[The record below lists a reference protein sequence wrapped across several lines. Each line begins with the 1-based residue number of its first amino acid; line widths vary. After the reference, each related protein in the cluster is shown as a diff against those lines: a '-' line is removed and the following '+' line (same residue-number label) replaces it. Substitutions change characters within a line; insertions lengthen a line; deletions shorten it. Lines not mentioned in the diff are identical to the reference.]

1 MASSQRTPPLL
12 KSASARTGLFD
23 IRTDYDGHRW
33 LVSLR
38 GELDLSN
45 VTALEQE
52 LREAE
57 ASEATRIVVD
67 LSLLEFLDSSGLHTL
82 VQAARRSRKH
92 GDRLRLIP
100 GSEHVQSVFRLTKTE
115 QHLPFIGDE
124 AET

>member
-1 MASSQRTPPLL
+1 MASPQRPPPLL
-12 KSASARTGLFD
+12 HPPSARVGLFD
-23 IRTDYDGHRW
+23 LQGDYDGHRW
-33 LVSLR
+33 LVTLR

-82 VQAARRSRKH
+82 VQAARRSRKD

-100 GSEHVQSVFRLTKTE
+100 GSKQVQAVFRLTKTE
-115 QHLPFIGDE
+115 QHLPFVGYE
-124 AET
+124 AEA

>member
-12 KSASARTGLFD
+12 HAASERSGLFD
-23 IRTDYDGHRW
+23 IQADYDGHRW

-45 VTALEQE
+45 VTALEQQ

-57 ASEATRIVVD
+57 ASDAGRIVVD
-67 LSLLEFLDSSGLHTL
+67 LSLLEFVDSSGLHTL
-82 VQAARRSRKH
+82 VQAARRSRKD

-100 GSEHVQSVFRLTKTE
+100 GPERVQMVFRLTKTE
-115 QHLPFIGDE
+115 QHLPFIGNE
-124 AET
+124 AEA